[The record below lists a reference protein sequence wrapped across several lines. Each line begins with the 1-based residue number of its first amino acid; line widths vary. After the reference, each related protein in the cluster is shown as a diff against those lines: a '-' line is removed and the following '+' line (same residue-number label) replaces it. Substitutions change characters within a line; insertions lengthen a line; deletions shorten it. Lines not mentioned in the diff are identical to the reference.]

1 MGKSRDDDAT
11 VVSAHHPSRRVA
23 RLLQITVSEGG
34 ASCLSASVTFRP
46 TSKFRSTGSRWTRA
60 KAGLPVLYQP
70 SLIVGVMI
78 AATKSIESAAVA
90 SGGTGYAVAD
100 TISLDN
106 GIHLAVATI
115 GAAGAITAVT
125 VTGEGSIPANEA
137 PPANPV
143 AQYSTSGARHRRDLH
158 ADMGRK
164 SSSGPTKSRAKRFR
178 MFRSRSAAKRRP
190 TRRSVSGRKSP
201 ALSAR
206 SSRTISPTRY
216 GVWAC
221 QSLRVRA
228 QPPA

>member
-1 MGKSRDDDAT
+1 MPISFSNIPADLKIPLYWVEVD
-11 VVSAHHPSRRVA
+11 PS
-23 RLLQITVSEGG
+23 
-34 ASCLSASVTFRP
+34 
-46 TSKFRSTGSRWTRA
+46 

-70 SLIVGVMI
+70 SLIVGMMI

-143 AQYSTSGARHRRDLH
+143 AQYSTSGAGTGATFTLTW
-158 ADMGRK
+158 AEN
-164 SSSGPTKSRAKRFR
+164 
-178 MFRSRSAAKRRP
+178 
-190 TRRSVSGRKSP
+190 P
-201 ALSAR
+201 A
-206 SSRTISPTRY
+206 
-216 GVWAC
+216 
-221 QSLRVRA
+221 RA
-228 QPPA
+228 QPSRGQSASECSARDRQPSASRRGVRYRVGSRPRFPHVLREQFRQ

>member
-1 MGKSRDDDAT
+1 MPISFSNIPANLKIPLYWVEVD
-11 VVSAHHPSRRVA
+11 PS
-23 RLLQITVSEGG
+23 
-34 ASCLSASVTFRP
+34 
-46 TSKFRSTGSRWTRA
+46 

-164 SSSGPTKSRAKRFR
+164 SA
-178 MFRSRSAAKRRP
+178 
-190 TRRSVSGRKSP
+190 
-201 ALSAR
+201 
-206 SSRTISPTRY
+206 
-216 GVWAC
+216 
-221 QSLRVRA
+221 RA
-228 QPPA
+228 QPSRGQSASECSARDRQPSASRRGVRYRVGSRPRFPHVLREQFRERGMGSGRARASGCERQRPA

>member
-1 MGKSRDDDAT
+1 MPISFSNIPANLKIPLYWVEVD
-11 VVSAHHPSRRVA
+11 PS
-23 RLLQITVSEGG
+23 
-34 ASCLSASVTFRP
+34 
-46 TSKFRSTGSRWTRA
+46 

-143 AQYSTSGARHRRDLH
+143 AQYSTSGAGDRSNLH
-158 ADMGRK
+158 ANVGRK
-164 SSSGPTKSRAKRFR
+164 SA
-178 MFRSRSAAKRRP
+178 
-190 TRRSVSGRKSP
+190 
-201 ALSAR
+201 
-206 SSRTISPTRY
+206 
-216 GVWAC
+216 
-221 QSLRVRA
+221 RA
-228 QPPA
+228 QPSRGQSAAECSARDR